1 MDFGSWAAWANA
13 VVAVVGLGGIFYQA
27 RRARQLNS
35 ANLLLALESKFG
47 EPGMILARKEFA
59 IRINDHLHTTE
70 NALTGY
76 HPVLAFYDML
86 ASQVQRGVID
96 EKLIW
101 HRFGW
106 RIIRCWLAIS
116 INPRHQHDQLPAE
129 GSLLER
135 MRSME
140 NEPTIYDMFEWLG
153 NRFVAKD
160 TKINRGGRKPDKE
173 LQLQMVMQYIKQ
185 ESSLVVGY
193 HP

>member
-13 VVAVVGLGGIFYQA
+13 LVAIVGLGGIFYQA

-59 IRINDHLHTTE
+59 IRINEHLHSTE
-70 NALTGY
+70 NALSGY

-86 ASQVQRGVID
+86 ASQVNRGVLD

-106 RIIRCWLAIS
+106 RVIRCWLAIS
-116 INPRHQHDQLPAE
+116 MNPRHQHHRLPAP
-129 GSLLER
+129 GSLMDR

-153 NRFVAKD
+153 NRFVKRD
-160 TKINRGGRKPDKE
+160 IRVNRNGQQYSQE
-173 LQLQMVMQYIKQ
+173 QQYHMVMQYYLQ
-185 ESSLVVGY
+185 ESALNMTY
-193 HP
+193 RQ